1 MTKIQHFNQSKFLSF
16 NGILHDFQV
25 PHIMGIINVTPDSFY
40 AKSRKQD
47 KNTILKEV
55 AKMIDQGVNSIDIGG
70 VSSRPG
76 GIPPT
81 KEEEIDRILKPIIDI
96 RREFPELILSLDTY
110 RSEVAQLGMD
120 NGISIINDIS
130 GFGIDPKIV
139 EVVARNQTPYILT
152 HSNGLEVNKIVGESK
167 DSIMSRLLHF
177 FSEKIAF
184 LHLQGVKDIIIDPG
198 FGFAK
203 TLDENYEIIRNFEM
217 LHLLEKPIM
226 VGVSR
231 KSMIYTKLKI
241 EADQALNGTTV
252 LNTFL
257 FSKKPAIFRVHD
269 VQEMN
274 EIRTLINSC
283 L

>member
-40 AKSRKQD
+40 PKSRKQD
-47 KNTILKEV
+47 KNTILQEV
-55 AKMIDQGVNSIDIGG
+55 ASMIEQGVNIIDIGG

-76 GIPPT
+76 TIPPT
-81 KEEEIDRILKPIIDI
+81 KEEEIERVLNPLIEI
-96 RREFPELILSLDTY
+96 RKEFPKLILSLDTF
-110 RSEVAQLGMD
+110 RSEVAQLGID
-120 NGISIINDIS
+120 HGIDIINDIS
-130 GFGIDPKIV
+130 GFAIDPKIV
-139 EVVARNQTPYILT
+139 EVVAKNQTPYILT
-152 HSNGLEVNKIVGESK
+152 HSNGLEVNKITGKST
-167 DSIMSRLLHF
+167 DSIMARLLHF

-184 LHLQGVKDIIIDPG
+184 LHANGVKDIVIDPG

-203 TLDENYEIIRNFEM
+203 TSDENYEIIRNFKM
-217 LHLLEKPIM
+217 LQLLEKPIL

-231 KSMIYTKLKI
+231 KSMIYNKLEV
-241 EADQALNGTTV
+241 EASQALNGTTV

-257 FSKKPAIFRVHD
+257 FSKKASIFRVHD
-269 VQEMN
+269 VKEMN
-274 EIRTLINSC
+274 EISVLMNSC

>member
-55 AKMIDQGVNSIDIGG
+55 AKMIEQGVNSIDIGG

-110 RSEVAQLGMD
+110 RSEVAQVGID
-120 NGISIINDIS
+120 NGITIINDVS

-184 LHLQGVKDIIIDPG
+184 LHLHGVKDIIIDPG

-231 KSMIYTKLKI
+231 KSMIYTKLKL